1 MCSQWKRVVIVLN
14 YCFIP
19 LIDCKRRTDNMNQ
32 EFLYI
37 IILIGVGYLF
47 KRLNILKETDGEVIS
62 RIIFNITLP
71 ALIIVSLNSV
81 QIDVSL
87 FLLPVIVMV
96 FGLISITLA
105 FFVFR
110 KEEKGIRGTLMMLA
124 TGYNVGLF
132 AYPLVEAIWGSK
144 GLLYFGMFD
153 IGNSFLVFGLSYIVG
168 SYYSEEGL
176 SLKPLG
182 IIKKFG
188 RSIPFM
194 TYIIMSLLNILNIHL
209 PAGIIDITSILS
221 KANMPLS
228 LILLGLYLSF
238 SLEKHSIRPIN
249 KYLLFRYGFGLLF
262 GLVLFFSLPFDEMFR
277 YTILIGFLLPIGLSV
292 IPYSYEFKLK
302 TTSLIGTISNLCI
315 IISMIILFV
324 FANLGV

>member
-1 MCSQWKRVVIVLN
+1 
-14 YCFIP
+14 
-19 LIDCKRRTDNMNQ
+19 MNQ

-37 IILIGVGYLF
+37 IILIGIGYLF
-47 KRLNILKETDGEVIS
+47 KRFDILKERDGEVIS
-62 RIIFNITLP
+62 RVIFNITLP

-81 QIDVSL
+81 QIEPSL
-87 FLLPVIVMV
+87 FLLPAIVMV
-96 FGLISITLA
+96 FGFVSITLA

-110 KEEKGIRGTLMMLA
+110 KEEKDIRGTLMMLA

-153 IGNSFLVFGLSYIVG
+153 IGNSFLVFGLSYLVG

-176 SLKPLG
+176 ALKPIG
-182 IIKKFG
+182 ILKKFG

-194 TYIIMSLLNILNIHL
+194 TYIVMSLLNILNIHL
-209 PAGIIDITSILS
+209 PAGVIDVTSILS

-238 SLEKHSIRPIN
+238 SFDKNSIRPIN

-262 GLVLFFSLPFDEMFR
+262 GLALFFILPYDEMFR
-277 YTILIGFLLPIGLSV
+277 FTILIGFLLPIGLSV
-292 IPYSYEFKLK
+292 IPYSYEFNFK

-315 IISMIILFV
+315 MISMLILYL
-324 FANLGV
+324 FASLVV